1 MGYTKPE
8 TKKAWN
14 DSNREQIRA
23 TQRAAYA
30 RNRERRLAQQKMYNE
45 RDAEKI
51 KARRKAA
58 YDANPM
64 KYRCKAMKAKHGI
77 TCEEYEEILSSQ
89 GGVCA
94 VCGTGEPGGK
104 STTFH
109 IDHDHAC
116 CGPSKSCDKCRRGLL
131 CGPCNVGIGMLQ
143 DSPFLL
149 HKAAEYISVRNRL
162 TGAPLRRILE
172 T

>member
-8 TKKAWN
+8 TKRAWT
-14 DSNREQIRA
+14 DKNRDAVNAR
-23 TQRAAYA
+23 QRAAYA
-30 RNRERRLAQQKMYNE
+30 ANREQRLAGQRLYNE
-45 RDAEKI
+45 REREAI
-51 KARRKAA
+51 SARRKAQYQA
-58 YDANPM
+58 DPL

-77 TCEEYEEILSSQ
+77 SCEEYEEILSSQ

-94 VCGTGEPGGK
+94 VCGTDKPGGK

-116 CGPSKSCDKCRRGLL
+116 CGPLKSCGKCRRGLL

-149 HKAAEYISVRNRL
+149 HKAAEYISVKNSL
-162 TGAPLRRILE
+162 TRQPQRRILE